1 MKVYVDDE
9 KIQEMIT
16 IMKEYEYDENNQKA

>member
-16 IMKEYEYDENNQKA
+16 IMKEYEHDENNQKA